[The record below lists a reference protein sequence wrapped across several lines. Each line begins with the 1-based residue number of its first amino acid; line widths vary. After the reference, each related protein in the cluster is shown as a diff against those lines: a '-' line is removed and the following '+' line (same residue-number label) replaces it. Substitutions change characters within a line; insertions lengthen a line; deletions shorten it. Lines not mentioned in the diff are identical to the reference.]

1 MAREKENVPTKKIAF
16 DSFTD
21 IKSEIG
27 PLTIKPEPKWEMEIE
42 VPEGTK
48 PVETMDGK
56 DIVIANTVI
65 RKVDPNAE
73 ETRYDSSD
81 DVQLTWRTTKSNYTS
96 KNDPDVSIKL
106 GKCFF
111 FFFYFREAHVLPLSH
126 LT

>member
-27 PLTIKPEPKWEMEIE
+27 PLTIKTEPKWEMEVEI
-42 VPEGTK
+42 PETNNV
-48 PVETMDGK
+48 VETMDGK

-73 ETRYDSSD
+73 EEPKATNDSD
-81 DVQLTWRTTKSNYTS
+81 DVQLTWKSTKTEYERNNS
-96 KNDPDVSIKL
+96 DVSILKP
-106 GKCFF
+106 FF
-111 FFFYFREAHVLPLSH
+111 N
-126 LT
+126 T